1 MVCQCR
7 DPPDVRQGS
16 GRQVWCGEPAWKAE
30 SASASGSR
38 RERASDSGVQVHSE
52 GDDERLRA
60 ENEIV
65 ISLSP
70 QRPVLYRRPRRRL
83 LGGVAGGIADHL
95 GVPVGWIRLVFA
107 LLTVA
112 GGLGAL
118 LYGVFWIVLPT
129 LPGTVTSKR
138 ATVLEYVAAALV
150 VAGAVLSALHGTP
163 LGSLFVPAV
172 LGCVGG
178 ALIWRQAG
186 ETQRQRWWRFSQTS
200 LSARTAH
207 RIGRARLVLGAS
219 LVAIGA
225 VAVIARHNLSAIGD
239 SLIGVVVAAVGIA
252 VITGPWWI
260 GLVAELSAERR
271 ERIAS
276 QARADL
282 AERVHDS
289 VLQTLALIQR
299 NAESPREVARLA
311 RGQERELRG
320 LLYGAPRRSSHLADG
335 LRAAAAEV
343 EDAYAVV
350 VDVVIVGDGP
360 LDERRGALVAAS
372 REALVNAAKHSG
384 EPRVSLYAEAD
395 DAGATVFVRDR
406 GQGFDS
412 SSVAEDRQGLRNSI
426 IGRIERYQGQVT
438 VRSAPG
444 EGTEVEI
451 AMSNE

>member
-1 MVCQCR
+1 
-7 DPPDVRQGS
+7 
-16 GRQVWCGEPAWKAE
+16 
-30 SASASGSR
+30 
-38 RERASDSGVQVHSE
+38 
-52 GDDERLRA
+52 
-60 ENEIV
+60 
-65 ISLSP
+65 
-70 QRPVLYRRPRRRL
+70 
-83 LGGVAGGIADHL
+83 
-95 GVPVGWIRLVFA
+95 
-107 LLTVA
+107 
-112 GGLGAL
+112 
-118 LYGVFWIVLPT
+118 
-129 LPGTVTSKR
+129 
-138 ATVLEYVAAALV
+138 
-150 VAGAVLSALHGTP
+150 VLSALHGTP

-172 LGCVGG
+172 LACVGG

-186 ETQRQRWWRFSQTS
+186 ETQRQRWWRFSQSS

-219 LVAIGA
+219 LVAVGA

-299 NAESPREVARLA
+299 NAASPREVARLA

-320 LLYGAPRRSSHLADG
+320 LLYGAPMAASASSHLADG

-343 EDAYAVV
+343 EDAYAIVI
-350 VDVVIVGDGP
+350 DVVIVGDVP
-360 LDERRGALVAAS
+360 LDERRAALLAAS

-395 DAGATVFVRDR
+395 SAGTTIFVRDR
-406 GQGFDS
+406 GQGFDLA
-412 SSVAEDRQGLRNSI
+412 SVAEDRQGLRNSI
-426 IGRIERYQGQVT
+426 IGRVERYQGQVT

-451 AMSNE
+451 TMSNE